1 MKKILVSGSDSFV
14 GKHLIERL
22 SKKRKIKLIK
32 MNRKSGDVISKKT
45 WDNQVVADVL
55 IYLAGKTY
63 VPESWQKPEE
73 FLETNIMGATRAL
86 EYCKKNKTKMIYISS
101 YMYGKADKLPTN
113 ENAKIKINNP
123 LALSK
128 ATTEEICKF
137 YSKNYGVKVII
148 IRPSNIYGPGQ
159 ANFWLIPQILK
170 KFKSEKILMNNLNI
184 RRDLIYIVDFINAV
198 TKSIYIKKKFEI
210 INIGSGRSYSIIE
223 IIKTIQRISKKNI
236 LIKSKNI
243 RRKNEILQTK
253 LDITKAKKILKW
265 KPLWNLEKSLK
276 YLILKK

>member
-1 MKKILVSGSDSFV
+1 MIKILVSGSDSFV
-14 GKHLIERL
+14 GRHLIARL

-32 MNRKSGDVISKKT
+32 MNRKSGDVINKKT
-45 WDNQVVADVL
+45 WDNQVATNVL

-63 VPESWQKPEE
+63 VPESWEKPEE
-73 FLETNIMGATRAL
+73 FIETNIMGVTRAL

-101 YMYGKADKLPTN
+101 YMYGKADKLPTS

-128 ATTEEICKF
+128 AMAEEICKF
-137 YSKNYGVKVII
+137 YSKNYGVKTII
-148 IRPSNIYGPGQ
+148 IRPSNIYGPDQ
-159 ANFWLIPQILK
+159 SSFWLMPQILK
-170 KFKSEKILMNNLNI
+170 KFKSKKILMNNLNI
-184 RRDLIYIVDFINAV
+184 KRDLIYIVDFIKAV
-198 TKSIYIKKKFEI
+198 TKSIYVNKKFEI

-236 LIKSKNI
+236 TIKSKNI

>member
-1 MKKILVSGSDSFV
+1 
-14 GKHLIERL
+14 
-22 SKKRKIKLIK
+22 
-32 MNRKSGDVISKKT
+32 
-45 WDNQVVADVL
+45 
-55 IYLAGKTY
+55 
-63 VPESWQKPEE
+63 
-73 FLETNIMGATRAL
+73 
-86 EYCKKNKTKMIYISS
+86 
-101 YMYGKADKLPTN
+101 MYGKADKLPTS

-128 ATTEEICKF
+128 AMAEEICKF
-137 YSKNYGVKVII
+137 YSKNYGVKTII
-148 IRPSNIYGPGQ
+148 IRPSNIYGPDQ
-159 ANFWLIPQILK
+159 SSFWLMPQILK
-170 KFKSEKILMNNLNI
+170 KFKSKKILMNNLNI
-184 RRDLIYIVDFINAV
+184 KRDLIYIVDFIKAV
-198 TKSIYIKKKFEI
+198 TKAIYVNKKFEI

-236 LIKSKNI
+236 TIKSKNI

>member
-1 MKKILVSGSDSFV
+1 MIKILVSGSDSFV
-14 GKHLIERL
+14 GRHLIARL

-32 MNRKSGDVISKKT
+32 MNRKSGDVINKKT
-45 WDNQVVADVL
+45 WDNQVATNVL

-63 VPESWQKPEE
+63 VPESWEKPEE
-73 FLETNIMGATRAL
+73 FIETNIMGVTRAL

-101 YMYGKADKLPTN
+101 YMYGKADKLPTS

-128 ATTEEICKF
+128 ATAEEICKF
-137 YSKNYGVKVII
+137 YSKNYGVKTII
-148 IRPSNIYGPGQ
+148 IRPSNIYGPDQ
-159 ANFWLIPQILK
+159 SSFWLIPQILK
-170 KFKSEKILMNNLNI
+170 KFKSKKILMNNLNI
-184 RRDLIYIVDFINAV
+184 KRDLIYIVDFIKAV
-198 TKSIYIKKKFEI
+198 TKAIYVNKKFEI

-236 LIKSKNI
+236 TIKSKNI

>member
-1 MKKILVSGSDSFV
+1 MIKILVSGSDSFV
-14 GKHLIERL
+14 GRHLIARL

-32 MNRKSGDVISKKT
+32 MNRKSGDVINKKT
-45 WDNQVVADVL
+45 WDNQVATNVL

-63 VPESWQKPEE
+63 VPESWEKPEE
-73 FLETNIMGATRAL
+73 FIETNIMGVTRAL

-101 YMYGKADKLPTN
+101 YMYGKADKLPTS

-128 ATTEEICKF
+128 ATAEEICKF
-137 YSKNYGVKVII
+137 YSKNYGVKTII
-148 IRPSNIYGPGQ
+148 IRPSNIYGPDQ
-159 ANFWLIPQILK
+159 SSFWLMPQILK
-170 KFKSEKILMNNLNI
+170 KFKSKKILMNNLNI
-184 RRDLIYIVDFINAV
+184 KRDLIYIVDFIKAV
-198 TKSIYIKKKFEI
+198 TKSIYVNKKFEI

-236 LIKSKNI
+236 TIKSKNI

>member
-1 MKKILVSGSDSFV
+1 
-14 GKHLIERL
+14 
-22 SKKRKIKLIK
+22 
-32 MNRKSGDVISKKT
+32 
-45 WDNQVVADVL
+45 
-55 IYLAGKTY
+55 
-63 VPESWQKPEE
+63 
-73 FLETNIMGATRAL
+73 
-86 EYCKKNKTKMIYISS
+86 
-101 YMYGKADKLPTN
+101 MYGKADKLPTN

-128 ATTEEICKF
+128 ATAEEICKF

-243 RRKNEILQTK
+243 RRKNEISQTK